1 MGGGAIGATGG
12 GGGGAITGGGGGGG
26 AITGGGGGG
35 GSGADGIPYG
45 PPAQT
50 GSLGMLMHCVS
61 DGPVGLMESYGLP
74 RHSASSGV
82 AAQEGSSGPVG
93 CAFAGTVAPA
103 VPMSAAATTVFVT
116 QLVIRRWW
124 HVPLSIRAR
133 NKF

>member
-1 MGGGAIGATGG
+1 MAVLLGPQAAVVV
-12 GGGGAITGGGGGGG
+12 AVQLPVEVV
-26 AITGGGGGG
+26 A
-35 GSGADGIPYG
+35 AVAAQDGIPYG

-61 DGPVGLMESYGLP
+61 DGPVGLMESYELP

-103 VPMSAAATTVFVT
+103 MPMSAATTTVFVT
-116 QLVIRRWW
+116 QRVIRRWW
-124 HVPLSIRAR
+124 HVSLSIWAR